1 MSSTQFKNKLSVVIV
16 NYNVEYFL
24 EQCLHSVVK
33 AATKVSTEVFV
44 VDNNSVDGSVQMVK
58 DKFPS
63 VICIENKDNTGFSF
77 ANNQAIKISTGEY
90 VLLLNPDTVVE
101 EDTFVKVVDFMDK
114 HPDAGGLGV
123 KMIDGK
129 GNFLPESK
137 RGLPTPAV
145 AFYKIFGIA
154 ALFPKSK
161 IFGKYHLGFLDKDS
175 THEIEILSGAFMLMR
190 KETLD
195 KVGLLDESFFMYG
208 EDIDLSYRIIKGGY
222 KNYYFPETS
231 IIHYKGESTKKSS
244 VNYVIVFY
252 KAMVIFAQKH
262 FSQKNAKTFSFLI
275 NIAIYL
281 RAAVAIVTRFLQR
294 IVIPVIDSLVIFIGI
309 YLIKNYYEQYIKQAD
324 SAYYPAEY
332 MHYVVP
338 AYILVW
344 LFSVFLAGGY
354 DKPLRLLKIVNGLMV
369 GTAIILIVYALLP
382 EQYRYSR
389 GLILLGALWALLSML
404 FSRFAFHLSGIKK
417 YSLTAYQ
424 KKRIVIVGSEEEVVR
439 VNNLLNQ
446 TSINVNLLGF
456 VSSNETKLSDTRF
469 IGTAAQLQEIIQ
481 VYKIDEVV
489 FCSKDLTVQQIIYQM
504 SLNSDIDY
512 KIAPPES
519 LYLIGSSSIHTS
531 GDLYTIDINS
541 ISKPEN
547 VRNKWVLDFLIS
559 LILLVCSPI
568 LVFVVSNPTQFLLN
582 IFRVLLG
589 KVSWVGYAMEAENL
603 QQKLPNIKKG
613 ILNPADSFS
622 KLDTE
627 ANTIHRLNVLYS
639 KDYSVLNDL
648 SILWHSFKK
657 IGRA

>member
-1 MSSTQFKNKLSVVIV
+1 MSSNPIKNKLSVVIV
-16 NYNVEYFL
+16 NYNVEFFL
-24 EQCLHSVVK
+24 EQCLHSVMK
-33 AATKVSTEVFV
+33 AASKISTEIFV

-58 DKFPS
+58 DKFS
-63 VICIENKDNTGFSF
+63 TIICIENKDNKGFSF
-77 ANNQAIKISTGEY
+77 ANNQAIKIATGEY
-90 VLLLNPDTVVE
+90 ILLLNPDTVVE
-101 EDTFVKVVDFMDK
+101 EDTFEKVVAFMDK
-114 HPDAGGLGV
+114 HHDAGGLGV

-137 RGLPTPAV
+137 RGLPTPTV

-154 ALFPKSK
+154 SLFPKSK
-161 IFGKYHLGFLDKDS
+161 IFGKYHLGFLDKES
-175 THEIEILSGAFMLMR
+175 IHEIEILSGAFMLMR
-190 KETLD
+190 KKTLD
-195 KVGLLDESFFMYG
+195 KVGLLDENFFMYG

-281 RAAVAIVTRFLQR
+281 RAAAAIVTRFLQR
-294 IVIPVIDSLVIFIGI
+294 MVAPVIDSLVIFIGI
-309 YLIKNYYEQYIKQAD
+309 YLIKNYYEQYIKQSD
-324 SAYYPAEY
+324 STYYPTEY
-332 MHYVVP
+332 MCYVVP

-389 GLILLGALWALLSML
+389 GLILLGALWSLLSM
-404 FSRFAFHLSGIKK
+404 FCCRFAFHLSGIKK

-439 VNNLLNQ
+439 VNSLLNQ

-456 VSSNETKLSDTRF
+456 ISSNETRLSDKRF
-469 IGTAAQLQEIIQ
+469 IGKVSQLQEIIQ
-481 VYKIDEVV
+481 VYKIEEVV

-504 SLNSDIDY
+504 SLNCDIDY

-541 ISKPEN
+541 ISKPDN
-547 VRNKWVLDFLIS
+547 VRNKRVLDILTSLLLLICSPVLLFFVHNQIQFLI
-559 LILLVCSPI
+559 
-568 LVFVVSNPTQFLLN
+568 N
-582 IFRVLLG
+582 IFRVLFGNL
-589 KVSWVGYAMEAENL
+589 SWVGYANEGDIL
-603 QQKLPNIKKG
+603 QQKLPDIKKG
-613 ILNPADSFS
+613 ILTPADSFS
-622 KLDTE
+622 KFDTE
-627 ANTIHRLNVLYS
+627 ANTVHRLNVLYS
-639 KDYSVLNDL
+639 KDYSILNDL
-648 SILWHSFKK
+648 SILWHSFRE
-657 IGRA
+657 IGRT

>member
-1 MSSTQFKNKLSVVIV
+1 VSSNPIKNKLSVVIV
-16 NYNVEYFL
+16 NYNVEFFL
-24 EQCLHSVVK
+24 EQCLHSVMK
-33 AATKVSTEVFV
+33 AASKISTEIFV

-58 DKFPS
+58 DKFS
-63 VICIENKDNTGFSF
+63 TIICIENKDNKGFSF
-77 ANNQAIKISTGEY
+77 ANNQAIKIATGEY
-90 VLLLNPDTVVE
+90 ILLLNPDTVVE
-101 EDTFVKVVDFMDK
+101 EDTFEKVVAFMDK
-114 HPDAGGLGV
+114 HHDAGGLGV

-137 RGLPTPAV
+137 RGLPTPTV

-154 ALFPKSK
+154 SLFPKSK
-161 IFGKYHLGFLDKDS
+161 IFGKYHLGFLDKES
-175 THEIEILSGAFMLMR
+175 IHEIEILSGAFMLMR
-190 KETLD
+190 KKTLD
-195 KVGLLDESFFMYG
+195 KVGLLDENFFMYG

-281 RAAVAIVTRFLQR
+281 RAAAAIVTRFLQR
-294 IVIPVIDSLVIFIGI
+294 MVAPVIDSLVIFIGI
-309 YLIKNYYEQYIKQAD
+309 YLIKNYYEQYIKQSD
-324 SAYYPAEY
+324 STYYPTEY
-332 MHYVVP
+332 MCYVVP

-389 GLILLGALWALLSML
+389 GLILLGALWSLLSM
-404 FSRFAFHLSGIKK
+404 FCCRFAFHLSGIKK

-439 VNNLLNQ
+439 VNSLLNQ

-456 VSSNETKLSDTRF
+456 ISSNETRLSDKRF
-469 IGTAAQLQEIIQ
+469 IGKVSQLQEIIQ
-481 VYKIDEVV
+481 VYKIEEVV

-504 SLNSDIDY
+504 SLNCDIDY

-541 ISKPEN
+541 ISKPDN
-547 VRNKWVLDFLIS
+547 VRNKRVLDILTSLLLLICSPVLLFFVHNQIQFLI
-559 LILLVCSPI
+559 
-568 LVFVVSNPTQFLLN
+568 N
-582 IFRVLLG
+582 IFRVLFGNL
-589 KVSWVGYAMEAENL
+589 SWVGYANEGDIL
-603 QQKLPNIKKG
+603 QQKLPDIKKG
-613 ILNPADSFS
+613 ILTPADSFS
-622 KLDTE
+622 KFDTE
-627 ANTIHRLNVLYS
+627 ANTVHRLNVLYS
-639 KDYSVLNDL
+639 KDYSILNDL
-648 SILWHSFKK
+648 SILWHSFRE
-657 IGRA
+657 IGRT